1 MDAEACIFD
10 IGNVLVRFDFEIA
23 ASKLRARSLNSS
35 DEARSAVE
43 HLKLRYENG
52 DLSRQEFDSKA
63 IETLGFQGS
72 VSDFEAI
79 WQEIFF
85 DNPAIEPLVKQIA
98 VRHPLYLLSNTSDLH
113 LEYLLK
119 RFPVFRYFKDG
130 VYSFSAKHSKPDPE
144 IFEIAIEH
152 FGVIASKTLYIDDL
166 EPNIQAARKAGLITF
181 HYDLRRNEDLS
192 EFLRLQR

>member
-10 IGNVLVRFDFEIA
+10 IGNVLVRFDFEVA

-35 DEARSAVE
+35 DEARNAVE

-63 IETLGFQGS
+63 IETLEFQGS
-72 VSDFEAI
+72 VSDFETI

-85 DNPAIEPLVKQIA
+85 DNPAIESLVKQIA
-98 VRHPLYLLSNTSDLH
+98 VRYSLFLLSNTSDLH

-119 RFPVFRYFKDG
+119 RFPVFDHFKDG
-130 VYSFSAKHSKPDPE
+130 VFSFSARHSKPEPE
-144 IFEIAIEH
+144 IFEIAIKH
-152 FGVIASKTLYIDDL
+152 FGVTASKTLYIDDL
-166 EPNIQAARKAGLITF
+166 EPNIQAARNAGLITF
-181 HYDLRRNEDLS
+181 HYDIRHNEDLA
-192 EFLRLQR
+192 EFLRQLR